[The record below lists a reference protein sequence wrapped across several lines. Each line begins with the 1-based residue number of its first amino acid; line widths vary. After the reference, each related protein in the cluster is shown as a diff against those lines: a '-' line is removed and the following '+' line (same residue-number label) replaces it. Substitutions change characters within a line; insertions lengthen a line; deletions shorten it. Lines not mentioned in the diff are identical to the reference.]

1 MGEQES
7 PDKPHP
13 FRVRFRF
20 DEVERGLHA
29 EEAAIL
35 EDWLEKTR
43 NLAAQRLAAR
53 IRTYVQT
60 PDADPIELDPDELI
74 ALRDLLRDVD
84 LGDYAGLVLLRQTLL
99 GIDDPAARSGDRPAI
114 RISPEA
120 LAGLDFAGQGIRFLI
135 RDRDG
140 KYSGPFDHVFRSG
153 AVPGADGFRR

>member
-120 LAGLDFAGQGIRFLI
+120 LAGLRA
-135 RDRDG
+135 
-140 KYSGPFDHVFRSG
+140 YSG
-153 AVPGADGFRR
+153 RRPQLAARQVISPQARWSIAR